1 MQMKIWTREKI
12 EDAKK
17 YNEKFIYT
25 LNLYGDILFL
35 SLFEYVCGS
44 IMFEGSIKQ
53 NVLLFVPSALT
64 EKKKKKKMSTY
75 LIFQS
80 FV

>member
-44 IMFEGSIKQ
+44 IMFEGSSKQ
-53 NVLLFVPSALT
+53 NVLLFDPSALT
-64 EKKKKKKMSTY
+64 EKKIKMSTY